1 MKMVKVWKLALQSWQ
16 QQGISHFHLFLCVV
30 KVVKTTGKTISYN
43 KRKSI
48 FTVLTYPYFLV
59 KMSKASNS
67 NTYSDSFSRFHR
79 FHHIRIIFSSDC
91 DML

>member
-1 MKMVKVWKLALQSWQ
+1 MKTVKVWKWALQSWQ
-16 QQGISHFHLFLCVV
+16 QQGISRFHLFLCVV

-59 KMSKASNS
+59 KISKVTCGKA
-67 NTYSDSFSRFHR
+67 YSVSFSHFHR
-79 FHHIRIIFSSDC
+79 FHHIRINFSSYC